1 MKSVLGIEE
10 DETEA
15 DPHLYLLTA
24 SDFLTGLVKIGRS
37 HKPFERAL
45 QLADGMPFHLKIFS
59 IYSFAGAKEQAIH
72 EQLRAFRV
80 EGASSREWFRL
91 GVQEANTAIGNILF
105 GPRASC
111 AKYMRCCVV
120 CAADYPNAI
129 ATARFC
135 SCEHER

>member
-1 MKSVLGIEE
+1 MKSVLEIED

-45 QLADGMPFHLKIFS
+45 QLSDGLPFHLNMFS
-59 IYSFAGAKEQAIH
+59 IFPFAGAREQEIH
-72 EQLRAFRV
+72 EQLRPFRV

-91 GVQEANTAIGNILF
+91 SVQSANAAIGNILF
-105 GPRASC
+105 EPQAC
-111 AKYMRCCVV
+111 
-120 CAADYPNAI
+120 
-129 ATARFC
+129 ATAC
-135 SCEHER
+135 DAA

>member
-1 MKSVLGIEE
+1 MKSVLEIEE

-24 SDFLTGLVKIGRS
+24 SEFLTRLVKIGRS

-45 QLADGMPFHLKIFS
+45 QLADGMPFHLKVLGIVP
-59 IYSFAGAKEQAIH
+59 FAGARGQEIH

-91 GVQEANTAIGNILF
+91 GVQEAKAAIGNILF
-105 GPRASC
+105 GPRAC
-111 AKYMRCCVV
+111 ATPS
-120 CAADYPNAI
+120 AAA
-129 ATARFC
+129 
-135 SCEHER
+135 

>member
-1 MKSVLGIEE
+1 MKSVLEIEE

-45 QLADGMPFHLKIFS
+45 QLADGMPFHLKVFS
-59 IYSFAGAKEQAIH
+59 IYPFAGAKEQEIH
-72 EQLRAFRV
+72 KQLRAFRV

-91 GVQEANTAIGNILF
+91 GVQEANAAIGNIIF

-111 AKYMRCCVV
+111 ETTCV
-120 CAADYPNAI
+120 AP
-129 ATARFC
+129 
-135 SCEHER
+135 